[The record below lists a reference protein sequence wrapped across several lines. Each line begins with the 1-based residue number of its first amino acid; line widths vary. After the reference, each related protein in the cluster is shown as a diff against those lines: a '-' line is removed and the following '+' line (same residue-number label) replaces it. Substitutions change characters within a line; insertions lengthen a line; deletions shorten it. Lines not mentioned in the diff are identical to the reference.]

1 MTKHLHEGETMSSST
16 LDALL
21 SALSV
26 DVEAFALCEI
36 AENVRL
42 VFPPMDVIE
51 VHHVLEGTLYLTI
64 GDTDPIEA
72 PAGAMVI
79 VPPERL
85 QYLAASKTA
94 ATSKISSDVSLPV
107 RGGMVILDATDG
119 GRSVLR
125 IACGAVQPDPN
136 GSFGPLDGLS
146 RPVAEELSDVPVV
159 STAFEAMLQEVA
171 APEEGAMALTSALMK
186 ACLVVLLRRHLKSSR
201 KAGTPFALFSDARIG
216 RAIAAV
222 LDRPSADH
230 SVITLAKKAAMSR
243 SAFARDFKSSLG
255 ITPMEFVSRVRLNLA
270 RRLLVTTT
278 RPVDAIAA
286 EVGFKSR
293 SHFSRVFRDQYGT
306 DPSTFRRRNFLGLSP
321 VERPSRSE
329 PGKMRGRAAMSMA
342 ISAKTRRGD

>member
-1 MTKHLHEGETMSSST
+1 MTTNPRKGEAMSSST

-42 VFPPMDVIE
+42 VFPPMDLIE

-64 GDTDPIEA
+64 DEMDPIEA
-72 PAGAMVI
+72 PARAMVI
-79 VPPERL
+79 VPPGRL
-85 QYLAASKTA
+85 QYLAASKGTA
-94 ATSKISSDVSLPV
+94 TVKIASDVSLPA

-119 GRSVLR
+119 RRSVLR
-125 IACGAVQPDPN
+125 IACGTIQPDRN

-146 RPVAEELSDVPVV
+146 RVIAEELTDVPVV
-159 STAFEAMLQEVA
+159 LAAFEAMLEEVA
-171 APEEGAMALTSALMK
+171 VPQEGAAALTSALMK
-186 ACLVVLLRRHLKSSR
+186 ACLVILLRRHLQSSR
-201 KAGTPFALFSDARIG
+201 EAGTPFALFSDARIG

-230 SVITLAKKAAMSR
+230 SVITLAREAAMSR
-243 SAFARDFKSSLG
+243 SAFARDFKHSLG
-255 ITPMEFVSRVRLNLA
+255 ITPKEFVNRVRLDVA
-270 RRLLVTTT
+270 RRLLVSTT
-278 RPVDAIAA
+278 RPVDFIAA

-321 VERPSRSE
+321 VEDLPV
-329 PGKMRGRAAMSMA
+329 PDLA
-342 ISAKTRRGD
+342 